1 MSVLVTGGAGYVGVH
16 ATLALLDAGEQV
28 VVLDDLSTGFVQAVP
43 AKAVLIEGD
52 IGDIGLIRAVLA
64 DHRVE
69 AVMHFAAKTVVPESV
84 ADPSPYWR
92 TNANKVAR
100 LLQAMRDEQV
110 GRLVFSSTAAVYG
123 EVGETPVSEDAPTRP
138 VSPYGRS
145 KLAAEWLI
153 EDCGRAYGLAYA
165 NLRYFNVAG
174 ADPQG
179 RAGQSTAAA
188 THLIKAACQAVLG
201 KRGPLQVFGTD
212 YPTPDGTGVRDYIQV
227 SDLADAHLSALSHL
241 RAGGESLT
249 LNVGYG
255 KGHSVREVIA
265 AVGRAA
271 GKPVPTETAAR
282 RPGDPA
288 SVVADAACLR
298 RMLDWN
304 PRFED
309 LDQIVG
315 QALAWERRL

>member
-1 MSVLVTGGAGYVGVH
+1 MSVLVTGGAGYIGSH
-16 ATLALLDAGEQV
+16 AVLALLDAGERV
-28 VVLDDLSTGFVQAVP
+28 VVLDNLSTGF
-43 AKAVLIEGD
+43 AKAVPGQAILIEGD
-52 IGDIGLIRAVLA
+52 IGDSGLLKAVMA
-64 DHRVE
+64 DHAVE

-92 TNANKVAR
+92 NNANKIAR
-100 LLQAMRDEQV
+100 LIHAMRDRGV

-123 EVGETPVSEDAPTRP
+123 DVGLEPVREDSPLAP

-145 KLAAEWLI
+145 KLAAEWMI
-153 EDCGRAYGLAYA
+153 TDCAAAYGLSAA
-165 NLRYFNVAG
+165 ILRYFNVAG
-174 ADPQG
+174 ADPAG

-227 SDLADAHLSALSHL
+227 SDLADAHIAALAHL
-241 RAGGESLT
+241 RGGGETLT

-255 KGHSVREVIA
+255 RGYSVREVVE

-271 GKPVPTETAAR
+271 GEPVPVTEAPR

-288 SVVADAACLR
+288 SVVADVSRIRAL
-298 RMLDWN
+298 LDWRPKFN
-304 PRFED
+304 D
-309 LDQIVG
+309 LDAIVA
-315 QALAWERRL
+315 QALAWERKL